1 MSTRRPAELAELAEA
16 GGWPHTSNSTV
27 TTTTTSTRLSTT
39 KTTIKPPQHVGLLEK
54 RQWQQHRL
62 ETQHIS
68 SPTPVATS
76 PSRPYHSTMTSG
88 AKARHMDHGW
98 GSRRTT
104 FLFFILLY

>member
-1 MSTRRPAELAELAEA
+1 MSTRRPAELAESAEA
-16 GGWPHTSNSTV
+16 GGWLHTSNSTM
-27 TTTTTSTRLSTT
+27 TTTTSTRLSTT
-39 KTTIKPPQHVGLLEK
+39 KTTSKPPQHVGLLEK
-54 RQWQQHRL
+54 RRWQQHRL
-62 ETQHIS
+62 EMQHIS

-104 FLFFILLY
+104 